1 MEEIK
6 DIEHVSTE
14 YPERKAG
21 RPRSKLTGEELKQHL
36 KDLRA
41 NRNKKYQTKKVKG

>member
-6 DIEHVSTE
+6 DTEHVRPE
-14 YPERKAG
+14 YPERKVV
-21 RPRSKLTGEELKQHL
+21 RPRLKLTGEELKQHL